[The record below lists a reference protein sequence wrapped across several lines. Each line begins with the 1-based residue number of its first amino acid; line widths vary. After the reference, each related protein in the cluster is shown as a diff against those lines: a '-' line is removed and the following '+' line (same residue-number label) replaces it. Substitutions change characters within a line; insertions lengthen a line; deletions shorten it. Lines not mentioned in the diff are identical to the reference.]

1 MPCIVYNYECVVE
14 VYILKCNDC
23 LMRKIIYIWLDI
35 DIYAMKL
42 FLKIVRFFSL
52 HVLYAF

>member
-1 MPCIVYNYECVVE
+1 MHTNFTIMPCIVYNYECVVK

-35 DIYAMKL
+35 DIDAMKL
-42 FLKIVRFFSL
+42 FLKIVQFF
-52 HVLYAF
+52 